1 MPIAIAV
8 FITVLLA
15 AFMINVDAYESVYE
29 FTRGHEDWELDEI
42 ILVAMAALISMPI
55 GLMLYVISQ
64 NSKLRQLIVDH
75 KKLSQD
81 LTETNERLISASEAK
96 SEFVATMS
104 HEIRTPLTSIKGAL
118 GLALSDAKGDVPN
131 GVKKLLDIACRN
143 TDRLSSLIDDI
154 LDFSKIEAG
163 EMECKLEPQE
173 VASLVELAVKA
184 NEGYG
189 DQHGTKFVVVG
200 NLIDARVNGDENR
213 LMQAFS
219 NLMSNAAKFS
229 PSGTNVEISVARFEG
244 RIRFSVK
251 DFGCGVPEAFRE
263 QIFDRF
269 TRADQSNTRTA
280 GGAGLGL
287 NITASI
293 IKEHGGRIGFETEVD
308 AGSTFY
314 FDLPEYVIENDM
326 AAYCGKPA

>member
-15 AFMINVDAYESVYE
+15 AVFINVDAYEAAYLY
-29 FTRGHEDWELDEI
+29 TRGHEDWELDEI
-42 ILVAMAALISMPI
+42 ILVVVASLISMPI
-55 GLMLYVISQ
+55 GLTLYVIGQ
-64 NSKLRQLIVDH
+64 NTKLRKLVDDH
-75 KKLSQD
+75 KKLSDD
-81 LTETNERLISASEAK
+81 LTETNERLISASAAK

-118 GLALSDAKGDVPN
+118 GLARSDAKGTVPEA
-131 GVKKLLDIACRN
+131 VKKLLDIAYRN
-143 TDRLSSLIDDI
+143 TDRLSCLIDDI
-154 LDFSKIEAG
+154 LDYSKIEAG
-163 EMECKLEPQE
+163 ELEYRFEPLD
-173 VASLVELAVKA
+173 VASLVELAVEA

-189 DQHGTKFVVVG
+189 DQYSAKFVVAG
-200 NLIDARVNGDENR
+200 DLIEARVNGDENR

-229 PSGTNVEISVARFEG
+229 PAGAEVEISVARHDG
-244 RIRFSVK
+244 RIRFFVK
-251 DFGCGVPEAFRE
+251 DFGCGVPEEFRD

-280 GGAGLGL
+280 GGTGLGL

-293 IKEHGGRIGFETEVD
+293 VKEHGGEIGFETEID
-308 AGSTFY
+308 IGSTFY
-314 FDLPEYVIENDM
+314 FDLPEYAIEDDL
-326 AAYCGKPA
+326 AAF

>member
-8 FITVLLA
+8 LITVLLA
-15 AFMINVDAYESVYE
+15 VYLISADAYEAVYAY
-29 FTRGHEDWELDEI
+29 TRGHEEWELDEI
-42 ILVAMAALISMPI
+42 ILVCISVLVSMPI
-55 GLMLYVISQ
+55 GLMLYVIGQ
-64 NSKLRQLIVDH
+64 NRKLRELLDDRQ
-75 KKLSQD
+75 KLTED

-118 GLALSDAKGDVPN
+118 GLARSDAKGAVPDA
-131 GVKKLLDIACRN
+131 VKKLLDIAYRN
-143 TDRLSSLIDDI
+143 TDRLSHLIDDI
-154 LDFSKIEAG
+154 LDYSKIEAG
-163 EMECKLEPQE
+163 EMEYNFEPLE
-173 VASLVELAVKA
+173 VASLVELAIEA

-189 DQHGTKFVVVG
+189 DQYSTKFVIVG
-200 NLIDARVNGDENR
+200 DLIDASVSGDENR

-229 PSGTNVEISVARFEG
+229 PANTKVGISVSRHEG
-244 RIRFSVK
+244 RIRFSVE
-251 DFGCGVPEAFRE
+251 DAGCGIPEEFQD

-280 GGAGLGL
+280 GGTGLGL

-293 IKEHGGRIGFETEVD
+293 VKEHGGEIGFRTQVGV
-308 AGSTFY
+308 GSTFY
-314 FDLPEYVIENDM
+314 FDLPEYVVEDEL
-326 AAYCGKPA
+326 AAC

>member
-8 FITVLLA
+8 LITVLLA
-15 AFMINVDAYESVYE
+15 AFFINVDAYEAVYE

-42 ILVAMAALISMPI
+42 ILVVIAALVSMPI
-55 GLMLYVISQ
+55 GLMLYVVGQ
-64 NSKLRQLIVDH
+64 NRKLRQL
-75 KKLSQD
+75 SED
-81 LTETNERLISASEAK
+81 LTETNERLVSASEAK

-118 GLALSDAKGDVPN
+118 GLARSDAKGAVPEA
-131 GVKKLLDIACRN
+131 VKKLLDIAYRN
-143 TDRLSSLIDDI
+143 TDRLSYLIDDI
-154 LDFSKIEAG
+154 LDYSKIEAG
-163 EMECKLEPQE
+163 EMEYKLQPLE
-173 VASLVELAVKA
+173 VASLIELAVEA

-200 NLIDARVNGDENR
+200 DLMDARVNGDENR

-229 PSGTNVEISVARFEG
+229 PVGTRVEVSVSRHED
-244 RIRFSVK
+244 RIRFAVK
-251 DFGCGVPEAFRE
+251 DAGCGIPEEFRD

-280 GGAGLGL
+280 GGTGLGL

-293 IKEHGGRIGFETEVD
+293 IKEHGGEIGFETEID

-314 FDLPEYVIENDM
+314 FDLPEYVVEDDL
-326 AAYCGKPA
+326 AAC

>member
-8 FITVLLA
+8 VITVMLA
-15 AFMINVDAYESVYE
+15 AFMISVDAYESVYE
-29 FTRGHEDWELDEI
+29 FTRDHEGWELDEI
-42 ILVAMAALISMPI
+42 ILVVIAALVSMPI
-55 GLMLYVISQ
+55 GLMLYVIGQ
-64 NSKLRQLIVDH
+64 NKKLRQLIEDH
-75 KKLSQD
+75 EELSQN
-81 LTETNERLISASEAK
+81 LTETNERLVSASEAK

-118 GLALSDAKGDVPN
+118 GLARSDAKGTVPDA
-131 GVKKLLDIACRN
+131 VKKLLDIAYRN

-163 EMECKLEPQE
+163 EMEYKLELLE
-173 VASLVELAVKA
+173 VASLVELAVEA

-189 DQHGTKFVVVG
+189 DQHGTEFVVVG

-229 PSGTNVEISVARFEG
+229 PPGTKVEISAVRHED

-251 DFGCGVPEAFRE
+251 DFGCGVREEFRD

-269 TRADQSNTRTA
+269 TRADQSNTRDT
-280 GGAGLGL
+280 GGTGLGL

-293 IKEHGGRIGFETEVD
+293 IEEHGGEIGFETEVD
-308 AGSTFY
+308 VGSTFY
-314 FDLPEYVIENDM
+314 FDLPEHVIEDDM
-326 AAYCGKPA
+326 AAY